1 MRSRT
6 ARGWQA
12 LALGGTLAAT
22 MVATQGTSAAAQKA
36 EQVYTVE
43 GLAEPVDILV
53 DDYGVP
59 HIYAGEHYD
68 AFFAQGFNAA
78 RDRLWQIDL
87 WRRKGLGQLS
97 EVFGPAYVEQDRAN
111 RMFSYRGDI
120 DSEWLAYGNDAK
132 RLAGSYTAGINAYI
146 ELARENDELMPW
158 EFEFLRYEPDEWEA
172 EDVVRLRTH
181 ALVGNL
187 TSEVARAY
195 MVRDFGLQYENIR
208 QPLDAGWKTQI
219 PQGLSLDLLPD
230 DPEELLEVYDLA
242 TRGVTLS
249 AENLEALGGF
259 GRTTLDGQT
268 VRPVSKADQL
278 PSREGTLPDDHLA
291 NSEEGSN
298 SFAVSSGR
306 TAVDGPLI
314 ASDPHRV
321 QAVPSLRYAAH
332 LNAPG
337 IDVIGAGEPGLP
349 GVSLGHNQDIA
360 FGLTVFDI
368 DQEDLY
374 VYRTRPG
381 RPNEYRYRGGWVPMS
396 VESEEIPVRNGG
408 SETVELKFTQHGPV
422 IYEDPQSQVAF
433 AVRTVWSGPGTSA
446 YFGSIEYMRDA
457 DWRGFLD
464 SLNRWG
470 TPGEN
475 HQYADAAGNI
485 GWKPAG
491 HTPIRRNWDG
501 LLPVPGDGGYE
512 WDGFYDLD
520 QLPVSFNPDRGW
532 LQTNNESRLFDDH
545 ETGPLPKYVNRK
557 IGFEAANPWR
567 ALRTREM
574 LAGMDQATQE
584 TMLAL
589 QTDHVSIPGER
600 ITAAIADVSSEDP
613 TVQRVL
619 NILREWDHDMSLDSA
634 AAAIFD
640 VWTDLHGAPG
650 TGDGFLGQALLA
662 EAVDD
667 PAAVE
672 AIGRPASTTTVDMI
686 ENPGKWFRGD
696 AVAVRDAAIESSLAA
711 AVQKLTD
718 DQGEDPTAW
727 RYGFY
732 NQQELIHPLSDLV
745 DSQTQQAIDIEPR
758 EKGPVNETVGDEG
771 ASWRYIAEPG
781 NWDDAIAMNNPG
793 QSGDPESPFYE
804 NLFIPWT
811 EDEMVP
817 LYYNREE
824 VEANTA
830 LCIRLEPSS

>member
-1 MRSRT
+1 MSSRT
-6 ARGWQA
+6 ARRWQA
-12 LALGGTLAAT
+12 LALSGTLAAT
-22 MVATQGTSAAAQKA
+22 LITTPGTGAAAPRD
-36 EQVYTVE
+36 EVYTVE
-43 GLAEPVDILV
+43 GLAGPVDILV
-53 DDYGVP
+53 DDHGVP

-68 AFFAQGFNAA
+68 AFLAQGFNVA

-97 EVFGPAYVEQDRAN
+97 EVLGPAYVEQDRAN

-120 DSEWLAYGNDAK
+120 DAEWRAYGEDAK
-132 RLAGSYTAGINAYI
+132 QLVESYTAGINAYI
-146 ELARENDELMPW
+146 ELARENAELMPW
-158 EFEFLRYEPDEWEA
+158 EFEFLRYGPDEWA
-172 EDVVRLRTH
+172 PEDVVRLRTH

-187 TSEVARAY
+187 TSEVDRAY
-195 MVRDFGLQYENIR
+195 LARDFGLKYEDIR
-208 QPLDAGWKTQI
+208 QPLDAGWKTKI
-219 PQGLSLDLLPD
+219 PKGLDLGLLPE
-230 DPEELLEVYDLA
+230 DPDELLNVYDLA
-242 TRGVTLS
+242 TQGVTFA
-249 AENLEALGGF
+249 AETFDEFGPTTLGG
-259 GRTTLDGQT
+259 QA
-268 VRPVSKADQL
+268 VRPANDQ
-278 PSREGTLPDDHLA
+278 PREGTTPGD
-291 NSEEGSN
+291 SVEGSN
-298 SFAVSSGR
+298 SFAVAPER
-306 TAVDGPLI
+306 TAVDGSLI

-360 FGLTVFDI
+360 FGLTVFDV

-381 RPNEYRYRGGWVPMS
+381 HPNEYRYRGRWAPMS
-396 VESEEIPVRNGG
+396 VESEDIPVRGGG
-408 SETVELKFTQHGPV
+408 SETVEMKFTQHGPV
-422 IYEDPQSQVAF
+422 IFEDPERGVAF
-433 AVRTVWSGPGTSA
+433 GVRTVWSGPGTSA
-446 YFGSIEYMRDA
+446 YFGSIGYMRDA
-457 DWRGFLD
+457 NWRGFLD
-464 SLNRWG
+464 SLDRWG

-491 HTPIRRNWDG
+491 STPIRRNWDG

-512 WDGFYDLD
+512 WDGFYDMNK
-520 QLPVSFNPDRGW
+520 LPVSFNPDRGW

-567 ALRTREM
+567 AERTREV

-589 QTDHVSIPGER
+589 QTDHVSIPGRR
-600 ITAAIADVSSEDP
+600 ITAAIEDVSSDDP
-613 TVQRVL
+613 AVARAL
-619 NILREWDHDMSLDSA
+619 AILREWDHEMSLDSA

-640 VWTDLHGAPG
+640 VWTDLHGARG
-650 TGDGFLGQALLA
+650 TNDGFLGQALLA
-662 EAVDD
+662 AAVDD
-667 PAAVE
+667 PAAVA

-686 ENPGKWFRGD
+686 ENPGKWFGGD
-696 AVAVRDAAIESSLAA
+696 AVAARDAAIESSLAA
-711 AVQKLTD
+711 AVAKLTE
-718 DQGEDPTAW
+718 DQGADPAAW

-732 NQQELIHPLSDLV
+732 NQQALIHPLSGLV
-745 DSQTQQAIDIEPR
+745 DPETRSAIDIEPR

-781 NWDDAIAMNNPG
+781 NWDDALAMNNPG

-804 NLFIPWT
+804 NLFVPWA
-811 EDEMVP
+811 EDQMFP
-817 LYYNREE
+817 LYYDREE

-830 LCIRLEPSS
+830 LRIRLEPSN

>member
-1 MRSRT
+1 MASRT
-6 ARGWQA
+6 ARRWQA
-12 LALGGTLAAT
+12 LAVGGTLAAT
-22 MVATQGTSAAAQKA
+22 MVTAHGTAAAEPA
-36 EQVYTVE
+36 QVYSVE
-43 GLAEPVDILV
+43 GLTEPVDILV

-97 EVFGPAYVEQDRAN
+97 EVLGPAYVEQDRAN

-120 DSEWLAYGNDAK
+120 DAEWRAYGNDAK
-132 RLAGSYTAGINAYI
+132 RLAESYTAGINAYI
-146 ELARENDELMPW
+146 GLARENDELMPW
-158 EFEFLRYEPDEWEA
+158 EFEFLRYEPDTWA
-172 EDVVRLRTH
+172 PEDVVRLRSH

-187 TSEVARAY
+187 TSEVDRAY
-195 MVRDFGLQYENIR
+195 MARDFGLRYEDIR
-208 QPLDAGWKTQI
+208 QPLDAGWRTRI
-219 PQGLSLDLLPD
+219 PKGLDLGLLPAE
-230 DPEELLEVYDLA
+230 PEALLEVYSLA
-242 TRGVTLS
+242 TRGVTFAEEDLS
-249 AENLEALGGF
+249 GF
-259 GRTTLDGQT
+259 GATTLDGQA
-268 VRPVSKADQL
+268 VRPAGEADR
-278 PSREGTLPDDHLA
+278 PREGTPPDD
-291 NSEEGSN
+291 SEEGSN
-298 SFAVSSGR
+298 SFAVAPGR

-381 RPNEYRYRGGWVPMS
+381 RPNEYRYRGRWVPMS
-396 VESEEIPVRNGG
+396 VASEQIPVRGGG
-408 SETVELKFTQHGPV
+408 SETVEMKFTRHGPV
-422 IYEDPQSQVAF
+422 IYEDPRRQVAF

-446 YFGSIEYMRDA
+446 YFGSVEYMRDA
-457 DWRGFLD
+457 GWGGFLD
-464 SLNRWG
+464 SLDRWG

-491 HTPIRRNWDG
+491 RTPVRRNWDG

-512 WDGFYDLD
+512 WHGFYDMD
-520 QLPVSFNPDRGW
+520 KLPVSFNPDRGW
-532 LQTNNESRLFDDH
+532 LQTNNESRLFDEH
-545 ETGPLPKYVNRK
+545 ETGPLPEYVNRR

-567 ALRTREM
+567 AQRTREV

-589 QTDHVSIPGER
+589 QTDHVSIPGRR
-600 ITAAIADVSSEDP
+600 ITAAIADVSSENP
-613 TVQRVL
+613 AVRQALTV
-619 NILREWDHDMSLDSA
+619 LREWDHEMSLDSA

-640 VWTDLHGAPG
+640 VWTDLHGVPG
-650 TGDGFLGQALLA
+650 NGFLGQALLA
-662 EAVDD
+662 AAVDD
-667 PAAVE
+667 PAAVA

-686 ENPGKWFRGD
+686 ENPGRWFGGD
-696 AVAVRDAAIESSLAA
+696 AVAVRNAAIESSLAA
-711 AVQKLTD
+711 AVQKLTA

-732 NQQELIHPLSDLV
+732 NRQQLIHPLSNLV
-745 DSQTQQAIDIEPR
+745 DAGTRQAIDIEPM

-781 NWDDAIAMNNPG
+781 NWDDALAMNNPG

-804 NLFIPWT
+804 NLFVPWA
-811 EDEMVP
+811 EDQMFP
-817 LYYNREE
+817 LYYSREE

-830 LCIRLEPSS
+830 LHIRLEPPS

>member
-1 MRSRT
+1 MGSRT

-12 LALGGTLAAT
+12 LALGSALAAT
-22 MVATQGTSAAAQKA
+22 IVATPVTSAAEP
-36 EQVYTVE
+36 EQVYTVD
-43 GLAEPVDILV
+43 GLTEPVDILV
-53 DDYGVP
+53 DDHGVP

-97 EVFGPAYVEQDRAN
+97 EVLGPAYVEQDRAN

-120 DSEWLAYGNDAK
+120 DAEWRAYGRDAE
-132 RLAGSYTAGINAYI
+132 RLAKSYTAGINAYVG
-146 ELARENDELMPW
+146 LARENEELMPW
-158 EFEFLRYEPDEWEA
+158 EFEFLRYEPDEWAA

-187 TSEVARAY
+187 TSEVDRAY
-195 MVRDFGLQYENIR
+195 LARDFGLRYENIR
-208 QPLDAGWKTQI
+208 QPLDAGWKTRV
-219 PQGLSLDLLPD
+219 PKGLDLGLLPD
-230 DPEELLEVYDLA
+230 DPDELLAVYSLA
-242 TRGVTLS
+242 TKGVTFS
-249 AENLEALGGF
+249 ADTLGGF
-259 GRTTLDGQT
+259 GSTTVDGQA
-268 VRPVSKADQL
+268 VRPSGETGGYD
-278 PSREGTLPDDHLA
+278 GTLPDDHG
-291 NSEEGSN
+291 EEGSN
-298 SFAVSSGR
+298 SFAVAPGR

-381 RPNEYRYRGGWVPMS
+381 RPNEYRYRGRWVPMN
-396 VESEEIPVRNGG
+396 VESEQIPVREGG
-408 SETVELKFTQHGPV
+408 SETVEMKFTRHGPV
-422 IYEDPQSQVAF
+422 IHEDPRRHVAF
-433 AVRTVWSGPGTSA
+433 AVRTVWTGPGTSA

-457 DWRGFLD
+457 NWRGFLD
-464 SLNRWG
+464 SLDRWG

-491 HTPIRRNWDG
+491 RTPIRRNWDG

-512 WDGFYDLD
+512 WNGFYDMD

-532 LQTNNESRLFDDH
+532 LQTNNESRLFDEH

-567 ALRTREM
+567 ALRSREV
-574 LAGMDQATQE
+574 LAGMNQATQE

-589 QTDHVSIPGER
+589 QTDHVSIPGRR
-600 ITAAIADVSSEDP
+600 ITAAIGDVRSEDP
-613 TVQRVL
+613 AVRRAL
-619 NILREWDHDMSLDSA
+619 DILREWDHEMSLDSA

-650 TGDGFLGQALLA
+650 TGDGFLGQALLNA
-662 EAVDD
+662 AVDD

-672 AIGRPASTTTVDMI
+672 AIGRPASTTTVDMV
-686 ENPGKWFRGD
+686 ENPRRWFRGD
-696 AVAVRDAAIESSLAA
+696 AVAVRNAAVESSLAA
-711 AVQKLTD
+711 AVRKLTE
-718 DQGEDPTAW
+718 DQGADPTAW

-732 NQQELIHPLSDLV
+732 NRQELIHPLSALV
-745 DSQTQQAIDIEPR
+745 DPQTRQAIDIEPR
-758 EKGPVNETVGDEG
+758 EKNPVNETVGDEG

-804 NLFIPWT
+804 NLFVPWSQ
-811 EDEMVP
+811 DQMFP
-817 LYYNREE
+817 LYYDRED

-830 LCIRLEPSS
+830 LRIRLEPN